1 MGLAIN
7 NEFLCKGQ
15 RTNKAKKLARQ
26 FNYRRKNFRLNL
38 WKMSGNNSES
48 DLILGNSGSAVTHT
62 QSVTAEL
69 RKSTV

>member
-7 NEFLCKGQ
+7 NEFPCKGK

-26 FNYRRKNFRLNL
+26 FSYKRKTFRLIL
-38 WKMSGNNSES
+38 WKMSGNYSES
-48 DLILGNSGSAVTHT
+48 DLILGNSGSAVRR
-62 QSVTAEL
+62 SVTVEL